1 MLASPFPETAMI
13 VRVPKFAL
21 ASVLLL
27 AAGIAVWMTTTG
39 GAMLRVATGSVS
51 RGLCDAVFV
60 AGLDPARQ
68 FGEEQ
73 APMMRGIAWA
83 LDYRVDRA
91 RREVRASVLGGF
103 AARAVF
109 RPGLGCLL
117 MHGDGP
123 VPEAAGFA
131 PPPIA
136 SPFPAAVVRSTDPA
150 IEQALDRAF
159 AEPDPAHPRLTK
171 AVVVLHRGRLIAE
184 RYAPGYGPET
194 PIWAHSLTKSLTNAL
209 VGILVRQGKLRL
221 DQPAPV
227 AAWRAPG
234 DPRHAATVDQ
244 LLRMDSGL
252 PFDETGG
259 VVNLLTRMVFLQ
271 PDMAAFAAS
280 TPLEH
285 PPGTAWG
292 YSNLG
297 YVLLGRMVTDA
308 AGGSAVDAER
318 FARRELFAPLGMAH
332 TVVQTDATGTLIGS
346 GSAYGPAR
354 DFARFG
360 QLYLD
365 DGVVD
370 GKRILPK
377 GWVAYSH
384 SRTLD
389 TGYGAGFWLNI
400 KNDTSVPV
408 WDAPWGMPQL
418 PKDMYYA
425 RGAFGQYVVIVPSE
439 QLVVVRMGIS
449 LWYGDHTGD
458 LVAAIIA
465 ALHARQPPV
474 AAAPKPTRGRRSA
487 SVRPAA

>member
-1 MLASPFPETAMI
+1 MLDSPFPEAIMI
-13 VRVPKFAL
+13 VRSLKFAL
-21 ASVLLL
+21 AAVLLL
-27 AAGIAVWMTTTG
+27 GAGIAVWMATTG
-39 GAMLRVATGSVS
+39 SAMLRVATGSVS

-68 FGEEQ
+68 FREEE
-73 APMMRGIAWA
+73 APLMRGVAWA
-83 LDYRVDRA
+83 LHYRVDRA
-91 RREVRASVLGGF
+91 RREVRASVLGRF

-131 PPPIA
+131 PPPVA
-136 SPFPAAVVRSTDPA
+136 SPFPSGVVRSADPA

-184 RYAPGYGPET
+184 RYAPGYGPDT
-194 PIWAHSLTKSLTNAL
+194 PIWAHSLTKSVTNAL
-209 VGILVRQGKLRL
+209 IGILVRQGRLRL
-221 DQPAPV
+221 DQPAPTP
-227 AAWRAPG
+227 AWRAP
-234 DPRHAATVDQ
+234 DDVHHAVTVDQ

-252 PFDETGG
+252 PFDETGSVLSG
-259 VVNLLTRMVFLQ
+259 LTRMLYLQ
-271 PDMAAFAAS
+271 PDMAAYAAR

-308 AGGSAVDAER
+308 AGGSAVEAER

-332 TVVQTDATGTLIGS
+332 TVVQADATGTLIGS

-365 DGVVD
+365 DGVVG
-370 GKRILPK
+370 GKRILPE
-377 GWVAYSH
+377 GWVAYSR
-384 SRTLD
+384 SQTLD
-389 TGYGAGFWLNI
+389 TGYGAGFWLNL
-400 KNDTSVPV
+400 KNDTPVPV

-418 PKDMYYA
+418 PRDMYYA

-458 LVAAIIA
+458 LVAAVIA
-465 ALHARQPPV
+465 ALHARQRPV
-474 AAAPKPTRGRRSA
+474 AAAPAPIRGKRSA

>member
-1 MLASPFPETAMI
+1 MI
-13 VRVPKFAL
+13 VRSLKFAL
-21 ASVLLL
+21 AAVLLL
-27 AAGIAVWMTTTG
+27 AAGAAVWMGTTG
-39 GAMLRVATGSVS
+39 KDMLRVATGSVS

-68 FGEEQ
+68 FREEE
-73 APMMRGIAWA
+73 APLMRGVAWA
-83 LDYRVDRA
+83 LAYRVDRA
-91 RREVRASVLGGF
+91 RREVHASVLGGF

-117 MHGDGP
+117 VHGDGP
-123 VPEAAGFA
+123 VPEAAGFV

-136 SPFPAAVVRSTDPA
+136 SPFSSGVVGSTDPA

-171 AVVVLHRGRLIAE
+171 AVVVLHQGRLVAE
-184 RYAPGYGPET
+184 RYAPGYGPDT
-194 PIWAHSLTKSLTNAL
+194 PIWAHSLSKSVTNAL
-209 VGILVRQGKLRL
+209 IGILVRQGKLRL
-221 DQPAPV
+221 DQPAPI
-227 AAWRAPG
+227 AAWRASG
-234 DPRHAATVDQ
+234 DPHRAVTVDQ

-252 PFDETGG
+252 PFDETNG
-259 VVNLLTRMVFLQ
+259 VLSALTRMLFLQ
-271 PDMAAFAAS
+271 PDMAAYAAH

-308 AGGSAVDAER
+308 AGGDAVSAGR

-332 TVVQTDATGTLIGS
+332 TLIQADATGTLIGS
-346 GSAYGPAR
+346 GSVYGTAR

-365 DGVVD
+365 DGVVG
-370 GKRILPK
+370 GKRILPE
-377 GWVAYSH
+377 GWVAYSR

-389 TGYGAGFWLNI
+389 TGYGAGFWLNV

-418 PKDMYYA
+418 PRDMYYA

-449 LWYGDHTGD
+449 LWYGDDTGD
-458 LVAAIIA
+458 LVAAVIA

-474 AAAPKPTRGRRSA
+474 AAAASTRGSRSA
-487 SVRPAA
+487 SVPPAA

>member
-1 MLASPFPETAMI
+1 MPRRPVT
-13 VRVPKFAL
+13 FAL
-21 ASVLLL
+21 AFLLVLLGAGSAWL
-27 AAGIAVWMTTTG
+27 ATAGKD
-39 GAMLRVATGSVS
+39 MLRVATGSVS

-68 FGEEQ
+68 FREES
-73 APMMRGIAWA
+73 APLMRGIAWT
-83 LDYRVDRA
+83 LGYHVDRA
-91 RREVRASVLGGF
+91 RREVRTRALGGF
-103 AARAVF
+103 AARAVH

-117 MHGDGP
+117 VQGDGP

-131 PPPIA
+131 PEPIA
-136 SPFPAAVVRSTDPA
+136 AAFPPGVVHTGDPA
-150 IEQALDRAF
+150 IARALDRAF

-184 RYAPGYGPET
+184 RYAPGYGPDT
-194 PIWAHSLTKSLTNAL
+194 PIWAHSLTKSVINAL
-209 VGILVRQGKLRL
+209 VGILVRQGKLRP

-227 AAWRAPG
+227 AAWHAPD
-234 DPRHAATVDQ
+234 DPRHAVTVDH

-252 PFDETGG
+252 PFDETGS
-259 VVNLLTRMVFLQ
+259 VLSPLTRMLFLQ
-271 PDMAAFAAS
+271 PDMAAYAARM
-280 TPLEH
+280 PLDH
-285 PPGTAWG
+285 PPGTTWG

-297 YVLLGRMVTDA
+297 YVLLGRMITDA
-308 AGGSAVDAER
+308 AGGSAVAAER

-332 TVVQTDATGTLIGS
+332 TVIQADAAGTLIGS
-346 GSAYGPAR
+346 GSAYGSAR

-370 GKRILPK
+370 GKRILPE

-384 SRTLD
+384 SQTLD
-389 TGYGAGFWLNI
+389 TGYGAGFWTNL
-400 KNDTSVPV
+400 KNDGSVPV

-418 PKDMYYA
+418 PEDMYYA

-449 LWYGDHTGD
+449 LWYGDQTGD
-458 LVAAIIA
+458 LVAAIID
-465 ALHARQPPV
+465 ALDARQPAP
-474 AAAPKPTRGRRSA
+474 AAAPGPSRDSRSA
-487 SVRPAA
+487 SAPPAA